1 MSNFNPIIVL
11 FLTNNIK
18 CSIELLDTFQSYY
31 SLIFNQT
38 FAPRI
43 VPILE
48 FQSYYSLIFNDF
60 KLLNSLTPYYN
71 FNPIIVLFLTIIT
84 SLLSVW
90 CANFNPII
98 VLFLTGHIFSQKGQK
113 QFIIYLFMHLNL
125 LIIKNV
131 FYLYVSTKK
140 TK

>member
-1 MSNFNPIIVL
+1 M
-11 FLTNNIK
+11 T
-18 CSIELLDTFQSYY
+18 
-31 SLIFNQT
+31 
-38 FAPRI
+38 
-43 VPILE
+43 ILNKE
-48 FQSYYSLIFNDF
+48 DYH
-60 KLLNSLTPYYN
+60 
-71 FNPIIVLFLTIIT
+71 
-84 SLLSVW
+84 
-90 CANFNPII
+90 ANFNPII

>member
-1 MSNFNPIIVL
+1 MIFLHQHLIVLYFNPIIVL
-11 FLTNNIK
+11 FLTDL
-18 CSIELLDTFQSYY
+18 SSLLEKDQLLFQSYY
-31 SLIFNQT
+31 SLIFNVNNSGVDAKT
-38 FAPRI
+38 
-43 VPILE
+43 LE
-48 FQSYYSLIFNDF
+48 FQSYYSLIFN
-60 KLLNSLTPYYN
+60 LNMNLESSIYLYH
-71 FNPIIVLFLTIIT
+71 
-84 SLLSVW
+84 
-90 CANFNPII
+90 FNPII